1 MKIIMCSLVGFCLFN
16 KYLIIVAS
24 RNLNSLVHNSPKAI
38 NNRIFKTEFKYE
50 EYLNI
55 LEIKDAILFCR
66 FRTTNNE
73 LPHRDSV
80 MEEHTKRKS

>member
-1 MKIIMCSLVGFCLFN
+1 MCSLVGFCLYN

-55 LEIKDAILFCR
+55 LEIKDATLFAYQLYV
-66 FRTTNNE
+66 
-73 LPHRDSV
+73 LPSNLISIGYRPSSLY
-80 MEEHTKRKS
+80 TL